1 MLKAIKTGD
10 KGRLEEQL
18 LNMQKMLMKAKTKSA
33 QRKEKGLKYNQFVES
48 PAEAALIGKESL
60 NQEDIQTLQPQK

>member
-60 NQEDIQTLQPQK
+60 TQEDIQTLQPQK